1 MKEKIKRIEEK
12 YDAQEKVLDS
22 YRFRELDTRTLH
34 QSVKSMLVNTTNDCI
49 KFECA
54 MDPETSKIS
63 FLMQKDNLTEKEYK
77 DLKNAQNRLKIALHS
92 AQISEEALRNLLFE
106 MMLCDEIKYA
116 FKQDIPEL
124 YDGLYYMIDVEDE
137 ILDILVPELAEQYET
152 NYKTICSIISSCIN
166 EIVDNVE
173 EYVDDIDE
181 RDLYKEFVELREE
194 WRKQRE
200 AKENE

>member
-12 YDAQEKVLDS
+12 YEAQERVLNS
-22 YRFRELDTRTLH
+22 FMFSSLDTRTLH
-34 QSVKSMLVNTTNDCI
+34 QTIKAMLVNTTNDCI
-49 KFECA
+49 KYECD
-54 MDPETSKIS
+54 MDPEMSEIS
-63 FLMQKDNLTEKEYK
+63 FLIQKENGTPEEYK
-77 DLKNAQNRLKIALHS
+77 KLKQSQAKLKTALHL

-106 MMLCDEIKYA
+106 MMLNDDIKYA

-124 YDGLYYMIDVEDE
+124 YEGLYYMIDIEDE

-152 NYKTICSIISSCIN
+152 NYKTICSIISGCIN
-166 EIVDNVE
+166 EFVDNVE
-173 EYVDDIDE
+173 EYVDDVKE
-181 RDLYKEFVELREE
+181 RDLYKEFVEYREE

>member
-63 FLMQKDNLTEKEYK
+63 FLMQKENLTEEEYK
-77 DLKNAQNRLKIALHS
+77 DLKHAQNRLKIALHS

-124 YDGLYYMIDVEDE
+124 YEGLYYMIDIEDE

-152 NYKTICSIISSCIN
+152 NYKTICSIISGCIN
-166 EIVDNVE
+166 EFVDNAE
-173 EYVDDIDE
+173 EYIDDIEE
-181 RDLYKEFVELREE
+181 RDLYKEFVEYREE
-194 WRKQRE
+194 WRKKRE